1 MDRLPFQPADLDAI
15 LFDMDGTLIE
25 TDDANV
31 TRWAGRLARVMRS
44 PERAEAAARRLAMA
58 LESPANSVFWALDVL
73 GLDTPVLRLLITL
86 NGGTGL
92 PHTIPPIAGVA
103 DVVRQLAARYKL
115 AVVSTRTVE
124 ESAFYLDALGVRE
137 CFDAIAGR
145 DTTWRIK
152 PHPQPVKWAA
162 RQLGVDATRCLMVGD
177 TTVDM
182 RAGVRAGAWTCGVLC
197 GFGGRAEL
205 ERAGADMILDHTALL
220 GEWV

>member
-1 MDRLPFQPADLDAI
+1 MERPPFQPADLDAI

-31 TRWAGRLARVMRS
+31 TRWARRLGRVMRS
-44 PERAEAAARRLAMA
+44 PERAEAIARCLAMA
-58 LESPANSVFWALDVL
+58 FESPGNSAFTALDFL
-73 GLDTPVLRLLITL
+73 GLDTPVLRLLIAL
-86 NGGTGL
+86 NGGAGL
-92 PHTIPPIAGVA
+92 PHNIPPIAGVE
-103 DVVRQLAARYKL
+103 DVVRRLARRYKL
-115 AVVSTRTVE
+115 AVVSTRTVQ
-124 ESAFYLDALGVRE
+124 ESGYYLDALGVRE
-137 CFDAIAGR
+137 CFDAVAGR

-162 RQLGVDATRCLMVGD
+162 RQLGVDPTRCLMVGD
-177 TTVDM
+177 TAVDM

-220 GEWV
+220 GDWV